1 MYTDKIY
8 EIREEYYQRSYKTL
22 SEDVYTLLNDEIA
35 KGDLSLVKIETR
47 VKSWESILDKVLRN
61 NIDYAKEDIFKKITD
76 IAGVRVIC
84 TLPNEIKKIE
94 KIIERSFDVQSAES
108 KYKDLKTTE
117 FGYFDVKY
125 IVSLKNDH
133 EHKGLT
139 YLFCEIQVTTAA
151 MNLWAD
157 VSHLLLYK
165 KEFNTKLSDEIQR
178 EVSATSALLYIA
190 DKQFEKLFQIWE
202 KYIEELTVEYKAS
215 RDHFIKNKYTYE
227 SLFVLLRCYFENRKQ
242 ANRNQLFDFYE
253 KTKNIYKTIDEL
265 YAILDETK
273 LAIERYDSDIA
284 RYDYPK
290 SDIGLLRVAITMHKM
305 HKDQNWECQMESVK
319 RLQKYDEYIKE

>member
-35 KGDLSLVKIETR
+35 KEDLSLVKIESR
-47 VKSWESILDKVLRN
+47 IKSWESIFDKVTRN
-61 NIDYAKEDIFKKITD
+61 NIDYNKEDIFKKITD

-84 TLPNEIKKIE
+84 TLPNEISKIE
-94 KIIERSFDVQSAES
+94 AIIERSFDVQGKES
-108 KYKDLKTTE
+108 KYKDLKNSE
-117 FGYFDVKY
+117 FGYFDIKY

-165 KEFNTKLSDEIQR
+165 KEFNTKLPDEVQR
-178 EVSATSALLYIA
+178 EVSATSALLYMA

-202 KYIEELTVEYKAS
+202 KYIDELTTEYKIK
-215 RDHFIKNKYTYE
+215 RDNFIRNKYSYE
-227 SLFVLLRCYFENRKQ
+227 TLFVLVRCFFENRTQ
-242 ANRNQLFDFYE
+242 ANRNKLFDFYE
-253 KTKNIYKTIDEL
+253 KTKNIYQTIGEL
-265 YAILDETK
+265 YTILDKTK
-273 LAIERYDSDIA
+273 LAIERYESDLA

-290 SDIGLLRVAITMHKM
+290 SDIGLLRVAITMHRM
-305 HKDQNWECQMESVK
+305 HIDQNWECQMEAVK
-319 RLQKYDEYIKE
+319 KLQKYDKYNKE